1 MNTESVEIVQLTP
14 EDWQAYRKIR
24 LEALQNDPRAFGSSY
39 QETLTRPDAY
49 WQGRLAEA
57 AQGTHSWL
65 LFAREN
71 GVLVGTIGAF
81 LNDARDEAEIIAV
94 YVTPAKRGRGIANA
108 LLERILQEVQKVP
121 TVRKAVLGV
130 NRSQTAALALYQ
142 RFGFQIVE
150 EINARMGDGKTYD
163 EYLMERPFP

>member
-1 MNTESVEIVQLTP
+1 MNTASVEIVQLPP

-24 LEALQNDPRAFGSSY
+24 LEALQNDPQAFGSSY

-81 LNDARDEAEIIAV
+81 LNDAQNEAEIIAV
-94 YVTPAKRGRGIANA
+94 YVTPAKRGRGIARA

-121 TVRKAVLGV
+121 TVRKAILGV
-130 NRSQTAALALYQ
+130 NRSQAAALALYQ
-142 RFGFQIVE
+142 SFGFQIVE
-150 EINARMGDGKTYD
+150 EMNARMGDGKSYD
-163 EYLMERPFP
+163 EYLMERHFP